1 MSTDPIITDPPIPP
15 AQMSSSLK
23 SRLRLHRQFPSEVLY
38 EKRDLI
44 VYLPPSYEAEPD
56 RRYRYPALYLQDGQN
71 LFDHETSFIPGKY
84 WRVGE
89 TADELIMTGA
99 IEPLVIVGI
108 YNTGARRIDEY
119 TPIEDKRLGGGQAD
133 AYGQMLVEEL
143 KPFVDHHYRT
153 LPGIQNCGL
162 GGSSLGGLVS
172 MYLALRYRGVFGK
185 LAVMSP
191 SVWWRNRAI
200 LKTVAQ
206 IERKPE
212 LRIWLDIGTREGQ
225 LALPDARALKTALV
239 KRGWKLGEDLCYT
252 EVEGGQHDEVAWS
265 QRVAPMLQFLF
276 PAAKPTPSK
285 SIARGSPG

>member
-15 AQMSSSLK
+15 AQMFSSLK
-23 SRLRLHRQFPSEVLY
+23 SRLRLHQQFPSELLD

-44 VYLPPSYEAEPD
+44 VYLPPLYEAEPD
-56 RRYRYPALYLQDGQN
+56 RRYPTLYLQDGQN
-71 LFDHETSFIPGKY
+71 LFDPHTSFIPGKY

-119 TPIEDKRLGGGQAD
+119 TPIEDQRLGGGQAD
-133 AYGQMLVEEL
+133 AYGQMLVKEL
-143 KPFVDHHYRT
+143 KPFVDHRYRT
-153 LPGIQNCGL
+153 LPGIDNCGV

-172 MYLALRYRGVFGK
+172 LYLALRYSGVFGK

-225 LALPDARALKTALV
+225 RALPDARALKTALV
-239 KRGWKLGEDLCYT
+239 KRGWKLGEDLSYT
-252 EVEGGQHDEVAWS
+252 EVEGGGHDEVAWS

-276 PAAKPTPSK
+276 PAAKLVRSK
-285 SIARGSPG
+285 SIARRSPC